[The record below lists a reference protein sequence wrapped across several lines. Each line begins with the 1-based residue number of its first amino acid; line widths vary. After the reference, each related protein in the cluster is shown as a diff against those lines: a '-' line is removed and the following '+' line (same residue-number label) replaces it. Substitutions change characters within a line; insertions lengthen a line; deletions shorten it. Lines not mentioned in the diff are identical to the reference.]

1 MKFSAKMMTSCTLLL
16 IAVIALVLVLVL
28 NDRRNNR
35 KKEGFEGI
43 VTNDDAVVVLETPP
57 TNTVVNN
64 ANTSPDAVDMS
75 EIESEFLKTD
85 EKDGNLVDAP
95 VKKTSVKPTEL
106 LPKTDAASTWA
117 DANPVSDP
125 GLDENL
131 LDAGFHV
138 GVNTVGQSLRNAN
151 LQIRSE
157 PANPVSNVSPWL
169 NTTISPDLER
179 RPLEICSDD
188 VAAAFNVVGLGG
200 GSEEFASLA

>member
-1 MKFSAKMMTSCTLLL
+1 
-16 IAVIALVLVLVL
+16 
-28 NDRRNNR
+28 
-35 KKEGFEGI
+35 
-43 VTNDDAVVVLETPP
+43 
-57 TNTVVNN
+57 
-64 ANTSPDAVDMS
+64 MS

-157 PANPVSNVSPWL
+157 PANPVTNVSPWL

-200 GSEEFASLA
+200 GSEEFASLAQNVPYKKKERNFQEDTKLPILIINNNSNKQYNVQLDT